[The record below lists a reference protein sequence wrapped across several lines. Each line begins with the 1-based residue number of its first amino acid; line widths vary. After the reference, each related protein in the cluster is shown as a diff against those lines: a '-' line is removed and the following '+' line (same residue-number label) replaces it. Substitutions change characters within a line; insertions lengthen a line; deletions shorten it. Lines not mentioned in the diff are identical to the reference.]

1 MLFHEK
7 STKVIRR
14 LMIVVA
20 ILVSVS
26 MVLLYFPV
34 WQ

>member
-1 MLFHEK
+1 MLFHENSK
-7 STKVIRR
+7 KFIRVITA
-14 LMIVVA
+14 IVA